1 VASLFVIQ
9 GRDQGTRFELDSDSD
24 TFPVGREA
32 GNRIQLH
39 DTEVSRHHAEIRWTG
54 NEFLVCDLSSSN
66 GTFVNNERVE
76 RRELT
81 SGDQLQIGRTV
92 MLFTG
97 PSDAPSS
104 SLGAKIDILSAD
116 RETDKSRIIHTISQH
131 EGSRIFSAPPDK
143 SEGQW
148 LARARSNL
156 QVMYRTALAVSHT
169 LDIDQLL
176 GRIMQLIFEW
186 VEADRGCIMLV
197 DHESKE
203 LQPKVR
209 RDRKGL
215 RPDDKISISQTI
227 LDYVMDRREG
237 VLTTD
242 ARQDDRW
249 DGAQSIVRM
258 GVREAIC
265 VPMQG
270 RYDIVGLIY
279 IDTLTPANRV
289 LDRGGNKFT
298 EEHLKLMVAIGH
310 QAALAVEDTKYY
322 SAMVQSERLAAVGQ
336 TIATLSHHIKNILQ
350 GIRGGSY
357 LIEMG
362 LAEHDEQVVGKGWHI
377 VERNQRRISSLVLDM
392 LTFSKEREPDFTA
405 ANLNTVMSDVV
416 ELMRARAEELK
427 VELRFE
433 PDTSIPMLTF
443 DSEGIHRAALNVLT
457 NALDACDE
465 RENGSVAVAT
475 KRLADEGLVQV
486 IVNDN
491 GGGIAPENLQEIF
504 NPFFSSKGSRGTG
517 LGLAVSQKILKEHGG
532 RILVESRQG
541 EGSRFVLELPAMPV
555 EEQKAQASVSSVEL
569 GSEIEGQD
577 AGAEAAR
584 NEARE
589 APSQDGARDQ
599 ETQSAAS
606 IPQRAD

>member
-1 VASLFVIQ
+1 MESAPGRNSPGAGDAVASLFVIQ
-9 GRDQGTRFELDSDSD
+9 GRDQGTRFDLDADFA
-24 TFPVGREA
+24 TYPLGREA

-39 DTEVSRHHAEIRWTG
+39 DTEVSRHHAEIRRSG
-54 NEFLVCDLSSSN
+54 NEFVVSDLGSSN
-66 GTFVNNERVE
+66 GTYVNSERID
-76 RRELT
+76 RRELV

-97 PSDAPSS
+97 PSESPSS
-104 SLGAKIDILSAD
+104 SLGAKIDIFPASRQNDA
-116 RETDKSRIIHTISQH
+116 SRIVHSISQQ
-131 EGSRIFSAPPDK
+131 EGSRIFSALPEK
-143 SEGQW
+143 SDAIW

-197 DHESKE
+197 NHETNE
-203 LQPKVR
+203 LEPKVR
-209 RDRKGL
+209 RDRKAL

-227 LDYVMDRREG
+227 LDYVMERREG

-249 DGAQSIVRM
+249 DANNSIMRI

-270 RYDIVGLIY
+270 RYDIVGVIY

-289 LDRGGNKFT
+289 PERGVNKFT

-336 TIATLSHHIKNILQ
+336 TIASLSHHIKNILQ

-362 LAEHDEQVVGKGWHI
+362 LADHDEEVVGKGWNI
-377 VERNQRRISSLVLDM
+377 VEKNQRRISSLVLDM
-392 LTFSKEREPDFTA
+392 LTFSKEREPDFA
-405 ANLNTVMSDVV
+405 SADLNAVVGDVV
-416 ELMRARAEELK
+416 ELMRSRAEELK

-433 PDTSIPMLTF
+433 RDPAIQDLTF
-443 DSEGIHRAALNVLT
+443 DAEGIHRSALNIVT

-465 RENGSVAVAT
+465 RENGCVTVST
-475 KRLADEGLVQV
+475 KLADDAAVVQ
-486 IVNDN
+486 IVVQDN
-491 GGGIAPENLQEIF
+491 GSGILPENLPQIF

-517 LGLAVSQKILKEHGG
+517 LGLAVSQKIVKEHGG
-532 RILVESRQG
+532 RILVESTPG
-541 EGSRFVLELPAMPV
+541 EGSLFTIELPAMPV
-555 EEQKAQASVSSVEL
+555 EE
-569 GSEIEGQD
+569 
-577 AGAEAAR
+577 AALEKSPGITTESKQPADR
-584 NEARE
+584 SDETH
-589 APSQDGARDQ
+589 APARDSGGD
-599 ETQSAAS
+599 EATA
-606 IPQRAD
+606 RL